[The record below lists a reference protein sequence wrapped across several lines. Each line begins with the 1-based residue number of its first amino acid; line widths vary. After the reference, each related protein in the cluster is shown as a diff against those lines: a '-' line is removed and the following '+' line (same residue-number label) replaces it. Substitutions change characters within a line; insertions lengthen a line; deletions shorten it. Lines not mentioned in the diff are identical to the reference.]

1 MGERRIDAERTP
13 SGSEWLT
20 LGQAARYLGVAQST
34 IRKWTDVRRLP
45 AFKTPGGHRR
55 YRRRDLDAFLE
66 RSQPGEPTREPLI
79 LIVDRDPQLRGA
91 VRASLEAEGCAVRE
105 AETAEQGLAAL
116 EEQPP
121 DIVLLDVKM
130 PGMEGWEML
139 RRVQGRHG
147 LGAVPVVMFSGELDE
162 RFHDEESASGGDGLV
177 REPFDPQQLVASAK
191 QMLSS

>member
-1 MGERRIDAERTP
+1 MGYRGVDAERTP
-13 SGSEWLT
+13 SEPEWLT

-34 IRKWTDVRRLP
+34 IRKWTDVGRLP

-66 RSQPGEPTREPLI
+66 RSQPGEPARERLI
-79 LIVDRDPQLRGA
+79 LIVDRDPGVRGA

-105 AETAEQGLAAL
+105 AETAEQGLAVL
-116 EEQPP
+116 EEQLP
-121 DIVLLDVKM
+121 DLVLLDVMM
-130 PGMEGWEML
+130 PGTEGWEVL

-162 RFHDEESASGGDGLV
+162 RFHDEGGARGGDELA